1 MKGNM
6 KYAVVAL
13 GILVVVLAI
22 YNVMLEAQTDSL
34 KTAKTAAVT
43 SAVQDGAKAER
54 DAYVAGLLE
63 CQAQDMATFHDM
75 VQNLNAEG
83 YDALADVVQNWA
95 DGWEYTDKQVQELLD
110 AYMMTGEDYQ

>member
-1 MKGNM
+1 M
-6 KYAVVAL
+6 KYAVIVLVIVAT
-13 GILVVVLAI
+13 VLAI
-22 YNVMLEAQTDSL
+22 AVVMLKTEAGRL
-34 KTAKTAAVT
+34 ETAKTEAVA
-43 SAVQDGAKAER
+43 SAVQDGTTAER

-83 YDALADVVQNWA
+83 YDALADVVQSWA

-110 AYMMTGEDYQ
+110 TYMMTGEDYQ